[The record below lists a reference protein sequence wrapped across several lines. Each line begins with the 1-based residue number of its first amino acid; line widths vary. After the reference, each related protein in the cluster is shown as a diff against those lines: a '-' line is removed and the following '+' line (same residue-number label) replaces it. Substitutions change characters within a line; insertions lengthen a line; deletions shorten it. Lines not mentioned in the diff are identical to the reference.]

1 MQILLAD
8 DHNLVREGIKPFLED
23 LDSDVTVIEAS
34 SFDEGMRLAGK
45 AKSLDLAILD
55 LKMPGMDGFNGI
67 QKMAAKFPGVPI
79 VILSGYFSKKDVL
92 KAVELGAMG
101 YLPKTLSGKA
111 MVNAL
116 RLVLS
121 GEKFLPAHVFE
132 NSGDDAGDG
141 FSSAVDGLSPDNPL
155 ARLSKREWEILGL
168 LINGG
173 TNKEIA
179 RKLDL
184 QEITIKIHVRN
195 TYKKI
200 GASNR
205 ADAVRIALTNGWDV
219 SS

>member
-23 LDSDVTVIEAS
+23 LDSEVTVIEAS
-34 SFDEGMRLAGK
+34 SFDEGMRLAEK

-67 QKMAAKFPGVPI
+67 QKMAAKFPDVPI

-92 KAVELGAMG
+92 KAVEQGAAG

-132 NSGDDAGDG
+132 DSGDAAGDE
-141 FSSAVDGLSPDNPL
+141 FSGAGDVLSPDNPL

-168 LINGG
+168 LIDGG
-173 TNKEIA
+173 TNKKIA

-184 QEITIKIHVRN
+184 KEITVKIHVRN

-205 ADAVRIALTNGWDV
+205 ADAVRIALTSGWDV